1 MVKMAVRAGVL
12 AIFGAVGFTI
22 GFIAYLASPVVGQ
35 ALLALIPAL
44 AVDPSIVFAMITGAA
59 GALVSTVAV
68 TTWAR
73 RT

>member
-1 MVKMAVRAGVL
+1 MVDMAVRAGIL
-12 AIFGAVGFTI
+12 AIIGAVGFTI

-35 ALLALIPAL
+35 ALLALLPAL

-68 TTWAR
+68 TAWAR
-73 RT
+73 KP